1 MNMARRTNQNAACV
15 VEMCSPP
22 CDLDATAKKIWEAVS
37 PWMTSTGPIERWV
50 LARYCIATSLWMKAV
65 DDIAKHGAIYT
76 VRHGQ
81 TGRLS
86 AVREMPAAAQV
97 RSLEAVLRSCEES
110 LRPYIVSASGLSSPP
125 PLISRSSR
133 RSSS

>member
-1 MNMARRTNQNAACV
+1 MSRPKA
-15 VEMCSPP
+15 ESPP
-22 CDLDATAKKIWEAVS
+22 CVVAMCEPPCALDETAAKIWEAVS
-37 PWMTSTGPIERWV
+37 PWMASTGPIERWV

-65 DDIAKHGAIYT
+65 DDIAKHGSIYT
-76 VRHGQ
+76 VRNGQ
-81 TGRLS
+81 TGRLA

-110 LRPYIVSASGLSSPP
+110 LRPYLVSASESSSPP